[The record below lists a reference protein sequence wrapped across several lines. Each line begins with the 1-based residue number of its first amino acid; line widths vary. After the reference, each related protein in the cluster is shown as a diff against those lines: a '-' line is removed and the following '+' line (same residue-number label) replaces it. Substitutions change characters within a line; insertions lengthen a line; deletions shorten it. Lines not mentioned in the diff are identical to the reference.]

1 MHKTLI
7 LAARRHL
14 AVGGGKLP
22 LRRQTLEVAGL
33 AGGQDVDNR
42 GLWRWSG
49 GRRGGFGRGR
59 RGGRRGGF
67 GGPRR
72 RRGGDDQI
80 PWLGCGDRLWRRRRL
95 RYWVQRIFEWLG
107 TR

>member
-42 GLWRWSG
+42 GLWRW
-49 GRRGGFGRGR
+49 
-59 RGGRRGGF
+59 RGGRRGGV
-67 GGPRR
+67 GGARG
-72 RRGGDDQI
+72 RRGGGVNDQI
-80 PWLGCGDRLWRRRRL
+80 PWLGCGDRRWRRRRL
-95 RYWVQRIFEWLG
+95 RYCVRRRYRRCAGSWRIDDTDVE
-107 TR
+107 